1 MKNLSIIDFRRERI
15 ERLRDIYN
23 QGIDRTEVD
32 SQITAITQAREG
44 LMKEFNIII
53 YDDKIRYVTKQLSKL
68 RKRKGEYVIIFLT
81 FAKCFDFILSYDD
94 TDELRESFIQYCN
107 ILYSFFEEKNDTK
120 NLVPQIKM
128 KTFELQSK
136 LIEIHIRQK
145 KKARKWNKK
154 QNLVAVVLGNY
165 YFLL

>member
-32 SQITAITQAREG
+32 SQINAITQARED
-44 LMKEFNIII
+44 LMKEFDIII
-53 YDDKIRYVTKQLSKL
+53 CDDKIRYVTGQLSKL

-81 FAKCFDFILSYDD
+81 FTKCFDFILSYDD
-94 TDELRESFIQYCN
+94 TDELREGFIQYCN
-107 ILYSFFEEKNDTK
+107 ILYSFFVGRNDTK

-145 KKARKWNKK
+145 KKAQK
-154 QNLVAVVLGNY
+154 
-165 YFLL
+165 

>member
-1 MKNLSIIDFRRERI
+1 MNNPSIIDFRRERI

-32 SQITAITQAREG
+32 LQINAITQARED
-44 LMKEFNIII
+44 LMKEFGIII
-53 YDDKIRYVTKQLSKL
+53 YDDKIRYVTGQLSKL
-68 RKRKGEYVIIFLT
+68 RKRKGGYVIIFLT
-81 FAKCFDFILSYDD
+81 FTKCFDFILSYDD
-94 TDELRESFIQYCN
+94 TDELREGFIQYCN
-107 ILYSFFEEKNDTK
+107 LLYSFFAGENGTK

-145 KKARKWNKK
+145 KKARK
-154 QNLVAVVLGNY
+154 
-165 YFLL
+165 